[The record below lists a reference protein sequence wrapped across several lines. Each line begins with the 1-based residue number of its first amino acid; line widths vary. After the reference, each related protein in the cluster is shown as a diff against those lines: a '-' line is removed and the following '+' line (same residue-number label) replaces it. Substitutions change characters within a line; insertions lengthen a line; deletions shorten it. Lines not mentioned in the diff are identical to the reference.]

1 MSDRLNLH
9 PTEKKVLLTILEHGM
24 IDSGERIVT
33 AVSGGPDSVCLLKI
47 LFKLRDE
54 LKISLIVA
62 HLDHGLRPREDE
74 KETQFVS
81 NLASRLNLALA
92 YEKASNVT
100 KAPGTSV

>member
-1 MSDRLNLH
+1 
-9 PTEKKVLLTILEHGM
+9 M

-62 HLDHGLRPREDE
+62 HLDHGLRPRSRN
-74 KETQFVS
+74 QVS
-81 NLASRLNLALA
+81 
-92 YEKASNVT
+92 VF
-100 KAPGTSV
+100 